1 MGLTQGALES
11 ECIETFKECVILSI
25 HIKMFKAFIDST
37 VRYGKHEDFLL
48 SFLLSDRQKETKLRE
63 RMIKKFAEPDKVD
76 YYGTK
81 EVFKDSEDYFPYV
94 YVPFYL
100 ELPSK

>member
-1 MGLTQGALES
+1 M
-11 ECIETFKECVILSI
+11 
-25 HIKMFKAFIDST
+25 
-37 VRYGKHEDFLL
+37 Y
-48 SFLLSDRQKETKLRE
+48 DRLNEVKLRE
-63 RMIKKFAEPDKVD
+63 RMIKKFAEADKLD

-81 EVFKDSEDYFPYV
+81 EEVKDNEDYFPYV